1 VAVDG
6 ADGVVGAVATIV
18 PVGAG
23 ALLAGTVAGTVG
35 QIGIEAGTVDQIGT
49 EAGTVDQIGIEA
61 GVIAALGIAI
71 AVLGIGASPC

>member
-1 VAVDG
+1 MAVDG

-35 QIGIEAGTVDQIGT
+35 QIGIEAGTVDQIG
-49 EAGTVDQIGIEA
+49 IEA